1 MKIKPADF
9 HYIGSALN
17 WSELLKKRES
27 GKGRKMFEVLC
38 WMHDSSECQIVV
50 KAYKFLFDLW
60 LFLRTWPHTTQAFL
74 ETSRQAG
81 HIFAREMDSHN
92 TGNFTPYSLRTVCG
106 FFNVPR

>member
-38 WMHDSSECQIVV
+38 WMHDSSEFQIVV
-50 KAYKFLFDLW
+50 KAYNTYLFFYLM
-60 LFLRTWPHTTQAFL
+60 
-74 ETSRQAG
+74 
-81 HIFAREMDSHN
+81 I
-92 TGNFTPYSLRTVCG
+92 
-106 FFNVPR
+106 